1 MPPRSS
7 ISQSFLLLGSLRT
20 VHQARRLLGT
30 LTPRYLVVEAD
41 GSYHLFA
48 ARDFE
53 ERVEGAAPSASL
65 RDSGLL
71 VGSTAVSVRTPAE
84 AATLEAGEPCLVAR
98 GGVLVGVLSRRHGG
112 RTGVLLL
119 DRPRWA
125 DDQGG
130 DPADEAARYVS
141 AVLPEE
147 VFAGERVR
155 LTVQVGS
162 GESSLP
168 LSVSGGAVVELVV
181 QACEALA
188 VEGIAAASLRVPGDG
203 MVARAEF
210 WLRASAPGTGTV
222 RVYVFHDNAPAGSLE
237 LHPRILP
244 RPGETGRDLPAP
256 PLVQVATLDAAALSA
271 ADLSLLIFEEEA
283 GGRPVLRIR
292 VAAQDPSLELNF
304 REFEPVPLRLPPV
317 EYFREF
323 FSDLQALG
331 SGEADLVGRK
341 LEVRGARLFETLFP
355 EALQDLLWNLRDRV
369 TSLQIHSQE
378 AWIPWELCR
387 LVGSER
393 ENVVTGPFFCEAFEI
408 TRWIPGIARRP
419 RLTLNNLAVV
429 APRDSALSAVDG
441 EVAFLRSLAAEGRS
455 VREVPARFAEVWE
468 ALATGEFDGFHFSGH
483 GINVTGGDAD
493 RATIRLENA
502 EQLRAEEI
510 CGELRNLG
518 RSRPLMFLNA
528 CHGASGGISLVET
541 GGWARRCLMAGAG
554 AFVGAYWAVQDE
566 SAAGFARAFYREV
579 RAGRTLGAA
588 VRAAR
593 LAIRSPGDPTW
604 LAYTVYSDPNAVVGA

>member
-1 MPPRSS
+1 MPNRSS
-7 ISQSFLLLGSLRT
+7 TSQSFLLLGGFRT
-20 VHQARRLLGT
+20 VQQARRLLGT
-30 LTPRYLVVEAD
+30 HPPRYLVVEAD

-53 ERVEGAAPSASL
+53 DRVAGAAPSASL

-71 VGSTAVSVRTPAE
+71 VGSTAVPVRTPAQ
-84 AATLEAGEPCLVAR
+84 AATVDAGQPCLVAR
-98 GGVLVGVLSRRHGG
+98 DGVLVGVLSRGQPG

-125 DDQGG
+125 DGQGG
-130 DPADEAARYVS
+130 DPADEAARSVS

-155 LTVQVGS
+155 LMVQAGS
-162 GESSLP
+162 GASSLP
-168 LSVSGGAVVELVV
+168 LSVPDGAVVEVVV
-181 QACEALA
+181 QACDPLT

-203 MVARAEF
+203 TAARTEF
-210 WLRASAPGTGTV
+210 WLRAGRPGPGTV

-244 RPGETGRDLPAP
+244 RPGETVRDLPAP
-256 PLVQVATLDAAALSA
+256 PLVQVVALDAAAPA
-271 ADLSLLIFEEEA
+271 TADLSLLIFEEEA
-283 GGRPVLRIR
+283 GGRQVLRIR
-292 VAAQDPSLELNF
+292 VAAGDPSLGLNF
-304 REFEPVPLRLPPV
+304 REFEPIPLRFPPV

-323 FSDLQALG
+323 FKDLQALG
-331 SGEADLVGRK
+331 KGDADLARRK
-341 LEVRGARLFETLFP
+341 LEARGARLFETLFP
-355 EALQDLLWNLRDRV
+355 EPLQDLLWNLRDRV

-387 LVGSER
+387 LMGRER
-393 ENVVTGPFFCEAFEI
+393 ENVVPGPFFCEAFEI

-419 RLTLNNLAVV
+419 RLTLNNVAVV
-429 APRDSALSAVDG
+429 APRDSGLPSVDG
-441 EVAFLRSLAAEGRS
+441 EVAFLHSLAGEGRL
-455 VREVPARFAEVWE
+455 VRDVPARFAEVWE
-468 ALATGEFDGFHFSGH
+468 ALAAGEFDGFHFSGH
-483 GINVTGGDAD
+483 GMSATKDAD
-493 RATIRLENA
+493 RAAICLEDA
-502 EQLRAEEI
+502 EQLRADEI

-518 RSRPLMFLNA
+518 RSRPLIFLNA
-528 CHGASGGISLVET
+528 CHGATGGFSLVET

-554 AFVGAYWAVQDE
+554 AFVGAYWAVQDQP
-566 SAAGFARAFYREV
+566 AAGFAHTFYREV
-579 RAGRTLGAA
+579 LAGRTLGAA

-604 LAYTVYSDPNAVVGA
+604 LAYTVFSDPHAVVDA